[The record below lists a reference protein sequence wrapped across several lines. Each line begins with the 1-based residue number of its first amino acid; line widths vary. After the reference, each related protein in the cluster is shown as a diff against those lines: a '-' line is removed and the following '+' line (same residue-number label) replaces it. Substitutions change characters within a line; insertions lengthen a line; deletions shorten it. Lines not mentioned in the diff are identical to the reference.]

1 MSTTLSSISIPT
13 CYKQAIGHECWQQ
26 AMEAE
31 LQALSQIILGTLYLV
46 LHMLSPLV
54 VSGSIL

>member
-1 MSTTLSSISIPT
+1 LSSISIPT